1 MAPSDY
7 EKLKERGLQYSNHMD
22 GSQQVAVDQAFLI
35 QNIGALRTTLG
46 TRNYENL
53 SPPFRKTYYMHSNHN
68 CATINKL
75 TWVPKSYDFMNLT
88 PAQIS
93 ALQPMIRLYKVRY
106 DDTGEPKDEV
116 EMVFPSKTGGTYR
129 VDNEVKNILDD
140 STDTGI
146 GIKSFEYKFIGS
158 NPATVRND
166 VEAKLV
172 LYFQNFSELLRTR
185 YGKAFNAAGEAEDVS
200 YRFVDFFDRA
210 GRQKNPSEG
219 TVSSSSRPPAT
230 PRAYKAKEAATEYD
244 KNVEKCAAE
253 QPPNRRLYKGP
264 AEFEIKALVGWASQD
279 GTSSV
284 LPASIISAL
293 DQTQMALF
301 LTLVDHDFQF
311 EDDGTFTLE
320 LNYRARLGGILGD
333 PQIDILNLIEGDTS
347 PRVAGTWLTAAGVD
361 EIFDGTP
368 YQILQHLEE
377 DLKTAESCC
386 NTEFKKTVQQYYN
399 RLIDE
404 IRTYKFRAFGEHL
417 ASQGFMYNIVVNATT
432 MNGYAMGKEYGKD
445 KESGGQWRWGSEGVS
460 ASSWSRQSGRTTTAK
475 QAETDVFDDNIGETS
490 HTKAEIGDRGPED
503 RSAQWDIFVE
513 EQRPTLD
520 STTTQGVNPVL
531 IPYFRLGDMI
541 EYFAKAAMPETGT
554 TYLDD
559 KMLERIQILL
569 GSIRLPRWEA
579 NEYGYGKNAV
589 NPLGNTTG
597 ESTTH
602 NFNLSDIPISWFR
615 FRDFW
620 RKRVIQPRRKHY
632 PLIQF
637 IRDVIS
643 DLVLGAINSE
653 YYYFGGSQAES
664 RAQIRTAYVTLPPTS
679 DGENPVEARAN
690 PRSRELNLDD
700 LVGTYSDTDTNTELD
715 VSPLSFMEPTTPAY
729 EQFNYLVVTVED
741 GTMGDFKKSA
751 IPSGMTRRQHNRTM
765 NIHHFGFG
773 EDRGL
778 LKTAN
783 FSKTTQPF
791 LREARY
797 LEDGYNPFQQLSNVY
812 DVKLSLVAA
821 PFFYPGQYVW
831 INPYGLSKS
840 GDYPIGSPDE
850 HPPVDNLRGGSYANL
865 MGLGGYH
872 IIIDVGAYLEGGKF
886 EMTINARYDNSG
898 ADSGERE
905 GMGSQDTNRCEDEED

>member
-1 MAPSDY
+1 MASHTF
-7 EKLKERGLQYSNHMD
+7 ESSMEANLQYSHFMD

-35 QNIGALRTTLG
+35 QNIGSLATTLSV
-46 TRNYENL
+46 RNYDTF
-53 SPPFRKTYYMHSNHN
+53 SPPFTKTYYMHSDHN

-75 TWVPKSYDFMNLT
+75 TWVPKSYDFLNLT

-93 ALQPMIRLYKVRY
+93 ALQPMIRLFKVRY
-106 DDTGEPKDEV
+106 DARGEPKDEI
-116 EMVFPSKTGGTYR
+116 EMVFPSTTGTTIQSDGAL
-129 VDNEVKNILDD
+129 KSILND

-185 YGKAFNAAGEAEDVS
+185 HGKAINAAGEATDVS

-210 GRQKNPSEG
+210 GRQKNPSDDD
-219 TVSSSSRPPAT
+219 TTSSTYDSGLL
-230 PRAYKAKEAATEYD
+230 PRIYQPGETAAEY
-244 KNVEKCAAE
+244 NASAEKCAAE
-253 QPPNRRLYKGP
+253 QSPNRRLSNGP
-264 AEFEIKALVGWASQD
+264 AEFEIKALVGWAQQS
-279 GTSSV
+279 GSTLLGSN
-284 LPASIISAL
+284 IIEAL
-293 DQTQMALF
+293 KQTQMGLF

-333 PQIDILNLIEGDTS
+333 PHIDILNLHKDEGNGMWGEWETVS
-347 PRVAGTWLTAAGVD
+347 GTN

-368 YQILQHLEE
+368 YNILKYLEE
-377 DLKTAESCC
+377 DMKTAEVCC
-386 NTEFKKTVQQYYN
+386 NTEFKKTIKQYHN
-399 RLIDE
+399 RLLDE
-404 IRTYKFRAFGEHL
+404 IRTYKFQAFGEYL
-417 ASQGFMYNIVVNATT
+417 ANNAFMNNIVVNSET
-432 MNGYAMGKEYGKD
+432 MNSYAKGVSNEQY
-445 KESGGQWRWGSEGVS
+445 RWGSVGQTATQWQRNAMSV
-460 ASSWSRQSGRTTTAK
+460 TTAE
-475 QAETDVFDDNIGETS
+475 QAETDTFDENIGAGSSPTDWSGGYTHERQ
-490 HTKAEIGDRGPED
+490 E
-503 RSAQWDIFVE
+503 QWDIFVE
-513 EQRPTLD
+513 ESRPTINNPRY
-520 STTTQGVNPVL
+520 GVKATL

-541 EYFAKAAMPETGT
+541 EYFAKSALPSDGT
-554 TYLDD
+554 AHLSADI
-559 KMLERIQILL
+559 LERIQILL
-569 GSIRLPRWEA
+569 GGIRLPRWAA
-579 NEYGYGKNAV
+579 NAKGKGV
-589 NPLGNTTG
+589 GSG
-597 ESTTH
+597 RKDY

-620 RKRVIQPRRKHY
+620 RKRVIQTRRKHY

-643 DLVLGAINSE
+643 DLILGAVNSE
-653 YYYFGGSQAES
+653 YYYHGGTQAES
-664 RAQIRTAYVTLPPTS
+664 KSQIRTAYITLPPTS
-679 DGENPVEARAN
+679 DGENPVTARVDSS
-690 PRSRELNLDD
+690 SRELDLDD

-741 GTMGDFKKSA
+741 GTMGEFEKKA

-812 DVKLSLVAA
+812 EVKLDLIAA
-821 PFFYPGQYVW
+821 PFFYPGQYIW
-831 INPYGLSKS
+831 ISPFGLSKS
-840 GDYPIGSPDE
+840 AEFPLGSPDE